1 MPGSQPP
8 PRPARHTAP
17 PPRRPT
23 SSAPRL
29 RPSLFRRPSSLF
41 TRVACRG
48 GLLWQRRPSRCPVA
62 MPLGR
67 GGGGGGGG
75 GRQAPAASAPL
86 ASTSYYER
94 VGQLQQALR
103 ERYGRGTGRGV
114 SCAAETFGYPVWR
127 SFPFPAKGSPGPGPA
142 CDPPLAPDGVRSTKF
157 NTNDPMFELGTERET
172 RISHGN

>member
-1 MPGSQPP
+1 MSGRTPL
-8 PRPARHTAP
+8 AT
-17 PPRRPT
+17 
-23 SSAPRL
+23 
-29 RPSLFRRPSSLF
+29 
-41 TRVACRG
+41 
-48 GLLWQRRPSRCPVA
+48 RPSRCPVA

-157 NTNDPMFELGTERET
+157 NTNDPMFELGTERERLESPMAT
-172 RISHGN
+172 KAVSLSLRMRPEVRVGVLLPASPPSSRVNFSSPPHPLFKLSS